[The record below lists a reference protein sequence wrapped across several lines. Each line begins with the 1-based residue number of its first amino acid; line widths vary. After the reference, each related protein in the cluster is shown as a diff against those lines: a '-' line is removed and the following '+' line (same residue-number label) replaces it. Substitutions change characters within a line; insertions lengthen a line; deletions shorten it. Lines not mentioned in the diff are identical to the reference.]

1 MQTTQK
7 HVRKAEQEAINIEM
21 AIMWHKRALRHKGFS
36 YYSGMMSRED
46 LASAK
51 EQLSGL
57 RTFIRENR
65 KNFKPD
71 GIK

>member
-7 HVRKAEQEAINIEM
+7 HVRKAEQEAIDIEM

-36 YYSGMMSRED
+36 YYSGMMSHTD
-46 LASAK
+46 LAAAK
-51 EQLSGL
+51 ERLGGL

-65 KNFKPD
+65 KNFRSN
-71 GIK
+71 GI

>member
-7 HVRKAEQEAINIEM
+7 HVRKAEQQAINIEM
-21 AIMWHKRALRHKGFS
+21 EIMWHKRALHHKGFS

-46 LASAK
+46 LATAK
-51 EQLSGL
+51 ERLVGL

-65 KNFKPD
+65 KSFRPN
-71 GIK
+71 GN